1 MAGGLTAGRSARS
14 YRFRQPDTSKVEHTD
29 RLQWHPLIVRRTGS
43 LRMGTIAPNLSERG
57 DNARFVLMTNWTP
70 NLEGRA
76 GPLYRVIADALA
88 EDIAGGTLP
97 VGTRLPTHRDLAF
110 RLGVTVGTVTR
121 AYTEAEKRGLIGG
134 EVGRGTFVQ
143 GQRPPATPLPLG
155 WPPAGETSAGDTGA
169 SSAIVNMTTV
179 HPEHAVAVQ
188 AFGQT
193 LAAIATSGRAAAL
206 IGYGPHAGLP
216 EHRTAVAAWLER
228 QHRVQT
234 TADAVLLTTG
244 AQNALAVAMAAVARP
259 GDVIL
264 AERLTNIGTKALAAT
279 QGYHL
284 EGVAIDEHGMV
295 PDAFDSACRRLGP
308 KAVYLVPTL
317 QNPTAAVMPTARRR
331 EIAEIARRYGVIL
344 IEDDVFG
351 FMVPDAQPIQT
362 IAPDITVYVS
372 SVSKSLAAGL
382 RLGFVVAPA
391 ELRSRV
397 ETAIRALQYSAPALP
412 AEVVARW
419 IQDGT
424 ADRIVATQRE
434 EDLARQRLARSILP
448 AGTIHGSSAA
458 QHLWLVL
465 PEPWRREDFVGEARR
480 RGVIVTG
487 ADAFAVGRAS
497 APHAVRVGLCM
508 PRSRDEAARGLR
520 ALADALDAP
529 AAAMLSIV

>member
-1 MAGGLTAGRSARS
+1 
-14 YRFRQPDTSKVEHTD
+14 
-29 RLQWHPLIVRRTGS
+29 
-43 LRMGTIAPNLSERG
+43 
-57 DNARFVLMTNWTP
+57 MTNWTP
-70 NLEGRA
+70 SLEGRP

-88 EDIAGGTLP
+88 DDIADGTLP
-97 VGTRLPTHRDLAF
+97 VGSRLPTHRDLAF

-121 AYTEAEKRGLIGG
+121 AYAEAEKRGLIGG

-143 GQRPPATPLPLG
+143 GQRPPPAPLPIT
-155 WPPAGETSAGDTGA
+155 WPPAGGNTADA
-169 SSAIVNMTTV
+169 VVNMTTV

-188 AFGQT
+188 TFGQT
-193 LAAIATSGRAAAL
+193 LIDIAASGRAATL

-216 EHRTAVAAWLER
+216 EHRAAIAAWLER
-228 QHRVQT
+228 QHRVRT
-234 TADAVLLTTG
+234 GPDSVLLTNG
-244 AQNALAVAMAAVARP
+244 AQNALAVAFGAVARP

-284 EGVAIDEHGMV
+284 EGVPIDEHGLV
-295 PDAFDSACRRLGP
+295 PAAFDSACRRLGP
-308 KAVYLVPTL
+308 KAAYLVPTL
-317 QNPTAAVMPTARRR
+317 QNPTAVVMPTARRR
-331 EIAEIARRYGVIL
+331 EIIEIARRYGVVL

-351 FMVPDAQPIQT
+351 FMVPDAEPIHGM
-362 IAPDITVYVS
+362 APDITLYVS

-382 RLGFVVAPA
+382 RLGFIVAPP
-391 ELRSRV
+391 ELRSRA
-397 ETAIRALQYSAPALP
+397 EATIRALQYSAPALP
-412 AEVVARW
+412 AEVAARW

-448 AGTIHGSSAA
+448 ADAVCGHPAA

-465 PEPWRREDFVGEARR
+465 PEPWRREDFIAEARR

-497 APHAVRVGLCM
+497 APHAVRLGLCM
-508 PRSRDEAARGLR
+508 PRGRDEAARGLR

>member
-1 MAGGLTAGRSARS
+1 
-14 YRFRQPDTSKVEHTD
+14 
-29 RLQWHPLIVRRTGS
+29 
-43 LRMGTIAPNLSERG
+43 
-57 DNARFVLMTNWTP
+57 MTNWTP
-70 NLEGRA
+70 NLEGRP

-88 EDIAGGTLP
+88 DDIAEGVLP
-97 VGTRLPTHRDLAF
+97 TGTRLPTHRDLAF

-143 GQRPPATPLPLG
+143 GQRPPTTPLPLG
-155 WPPAGETSAGDTGA
+155 WPPAGEISAGP
-169 SSAIVNMTTV
+169 AIVNMTTV

-188 AFGQT
+188 TFGQT
-193 LAAIATSGRAAAL
+193 LSAIAASGHAARL

-216 EHRTAVAAWLER
+216 DHRAAAASWLER
-228 QHRVQT
+228 QHRVKAT
-234 TADAVLLTTG
+234 PESVLLTTG
-244 AQNALAVAMAAVARP
+244 AQNALAVALAAVARP

-284 EGVAIDEHGMV
+284 EGVAIDEHGLV

-308 KAVYLVPTL
+308 KAAYLVPTL
-317 QNPTAAVMPTARRR
+317 QNPTAVVMPAARRR
-331 EIAEIARRYGVIL
+331 EIVEIARRYGVIL

-351 FMVPDAQPIQT
+351 FMVPDAVPIQT
-362 IAPDITVYVS
+362 MAPDITLYVS

-391 ELRSRV
+391 ELRTRV

-412 AEVVARW
+412 AEVATRW

-448 AGTIHGSSAA
+448 TETVYGHPAA

-465 PEPWRREDFVGEARR
+465 PEPWRREDFIGEARR

-497 APHAVRVGLCM
+497 APHAVRIGLCM

-520 ALADALDAP
+520 ALADAIDAP

>member
-1 MAGGLTAGRSARS
+1 
-14 YRFRQPDTSKVEHTD
+14 
-29 RLQWHPLIVRRTGS
+29 
-43 LRMGTIAPNLSERG
+43 
-57 DNARFVLMTNWTP
+57 MTNWTP
-70 NLEGRA
+70 NLEGRP

-88 EDIAGGTLP
+88 DDIADGVLP
-97 VGTRLPTHRDLAF
+97 VGVRLPTHRDLAF

-143 GQRPPATPLPLG
+143 GARPAPAALPLS
-155 WPPAGETSAGDTGA
+155 WPPPPSDGNA
-169 SSAIVNMTTV
+169 SVNMTTV
-179 HPEHAVAVQ
+179 HPEHALAIQ
-188 AFGQT
+188 ALGQT
-193 LAAIATSGRAAAL
+193 LTAIAASGAAAAL

-216 EHRTAVAAWLER
+216 EHRAAAAAWLER
-228 QHRVQT
+228 QHRVKAGT
-234 TADAVLLTTG
+234 DAVLLTTG
-244 AQNALAVAMAAVARP
+244 AQNALAVALAAVARP

-284 EGVAIDEHGMV
+284 EGVAIDEHGLV

-317 QNPTAAVMPTARRR
+317 QNPTAVVMPQARRR
-331 EIAEIARRYGVIL
+331 EIVEIARRYNVML

-351 FMVPDAQPIQT
+351 FIVPDAQPIQT
-362 IAPDITVYVS
+362 IAPDITLYLS

-382 RLGFVVAPA
+382 RLGFVVAPP

-397 ETAIRALQYSAPALP
+397 ETAIRALQYSTPALS
-412 AEVVARW
+412 AEVVSRW

-424 ADRIVATQRE
+424 ADRIVASQRE

-448 AGTIHGSSAA
+448 VETVYGHPAA

-465 PEPWRREDFVGEARR
+465 PEPWRREDFIAEAQR

-497 APHAVRVGLCM
+497 APHAVRVSLC
-508 PRSRDEAARGLR
+508 RSHSRDIAARGLR
-520 ALADALDAP
+520 ALADALEAP